1 MKKKDKRLTELT
13 KNNIEAIAQTCI
25 DISLKIK
32 SVLESIKVSDLSQL
46 KIESKFK
53 ESNISYFVYVDTPN
67 EITVK
72 SPHKWFDIFIYA
84 DEDNWKKYNYVLSGI
99 MDFRGANI
107 MFDRQK
113 NLLRTFFLDDKSQ
126 TKNKLKFKNG
136 KYGKVFYEVFC
147 KFGIIKDKSLDFT
160 GNS

>member
-1 MKKKDKRLTELT
+1 MKKKDKHLTELT
-13 KNNIEAIAQTCI
+13 KNNIEAIAQSCI

-32 SVLESIKVSDLSQL
+32 SVLESIKVSDLSRL

-53 ESNISYFVYVDTPN
+53 ESNIVYFSYADSPN
-67 EITVK
+67 DITVK
-72 SPHKWFDIFIYA
+72 SPHKWFDIFIYT
-84 DEDNWKKYNYVLSGI
+84 DDGNWKKYNYVLSGI

-113 NLLRTFFLDDKSQ
+113 NSLRTFFLDDKSQ
-126 TKNKLKFKNG
+126 TNKLKFKNG

-160 GNS
+160 RKS